1 MFDLDSWQEVWVTIS
16 RNKRRSLLTAFGV
29 FWGIFMLVVML
40 GAGNGLSEGI
50 ASEIQGFSENS
61 AFFFTN
67 ATTVPYKGFRKGRYW
82 NMHEEDLTVLE
93 AQLSGI
99 KYTVPFLMGGNVH
112 VSYRDKSTSC
122 NTKGM
127 SHKYNEMLPQHMIY
141 GRYLNPMD
149 IQDKRK
155 VCVVGKKVYEE
166 LFHNGEDPVGK
177 YIKLYNLNFQIVG
190 VAEPA
195 VQGVN
200 VNGRDDEVIVIPYTA
215 MQQIQNS
222 GTLVHLI
229 GVVANENVSMSILE
243 PQVEAVLK
251 ARHHIAPDD
260 EGALESL
267 NVEKIFKQFHLLFT
281 GISILIWIVGLG
293 TLLAGV
299 VGVSNIIMVTVRE
312 RTNEIGIRRAIGA
325 GPFSILFQIIK
336 ESTVLTVVAGFLGLA
351 FGVFVLDVANAL
363 FLQNGSGD
371 TFFKDPQ
378 IHFTTALTAAFII
391 ILCGIVAGIL
401 PATRAL
407 EIKAIDA
414 IREEN

>member
-243 PQVEAVLK
+243 PQVEAILK

-267 NVEKIFKQFHLLFT
+267 NVEKIFKQFYLLFT

-325 GPFSILFQIIK
+325 GPFTILFQIIK

-351 FGVFVLDVANAL
+351 FGVFVLDVANTL

>member
-243 PQVEAVLK
+243 PQVEAILK

-267 NVEKIFKQFHLLFT
+267 NVEKIFKQFYLLFT

-351 FGVFVLDVANAL
+351 FGVFVLDVANTL

-378 IHFTTALTAAFII
+378 IHFTTAVAAALII

>member
-1 MFDLDSWQEVWVTIS
+1 MFDLDSWHEVWVTIS

-50 ASEIQGFSENS
+50 GSEIQGFSENS

-82 NMHEEDLTVLE
+82 NMHEEDLAVLE

-99 KYTVPFLMGGNVH
+99 KYTVPFLMGGNVT

-127 SHKYNEMLPQHMIY
+127 SHKYNEMLPQYMIY

-149 IQDKRK
+149 IQDRRK

-166 LFHNGEDPVGK
+166 IFHNGEDPVGK

-195 VQGVN
+195 VRGVN
-200 VNGRDDEVIVIPYTA
+200 VNGRDDEVIVMPYTV

-229 GVVANENVSMSILE
+229 GVVANENVSMSTLE

-251 ARHHIAPDD
+251 ARHHIAPAD

-267 NVEKIFKQFHLLFT
+267 NVEKIFKQFNLLFT

-325 GPFSILFQIIK
+325 RPSSILLQIIK

-351 FGVFVLDVANAL
+351 FGVLVLDVASILFVQNAA
-363 FLQNGSGD
+363 GD
-371 TFFKDPQ
+371 TFFSDPQ
-378 IHFTTALTAAFII
+378 IHFTTALTAAVII

-401 PATRAL
+401 PAKRAL

>member
-243 PQVEAVLK
+243 PQVEAILK

-325 GPFSILFQIIK
+325 GPFTILFQIIK

-351 FGVFVLDVANAL
+351 FGVFVLDVANTL